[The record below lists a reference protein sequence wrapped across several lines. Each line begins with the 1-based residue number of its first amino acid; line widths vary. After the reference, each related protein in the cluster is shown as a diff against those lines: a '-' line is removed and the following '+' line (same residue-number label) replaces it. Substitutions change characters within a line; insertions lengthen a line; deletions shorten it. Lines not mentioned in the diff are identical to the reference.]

1 MAQNFDEFSIKEA
14 MRLENSDAG
23 QALYSAIKS
32 SHSQD
37 LQKVQQKLAS
47 GDIQGAK
54 DAILT
59 LMNTPEAKKAL
70 ENLGGTSHG

>member
-14 MRLENSDAG
+14 MRLANSDAG

-37 LQKVQQKLAS
+37 PA
-47 GDIQGAK
+47 
-54 DAILT
+54 
-59 LMNTPEAKKAL
+59 EACFGRYPGC
-70 ENLGGTSHG
+70 EGCNSHTYEYTGSEKSAGKFGRNQPWLS